1 MEAVYH
7 PLLRHK
13 GRMILCLS
21 RSVKRNSKLFRA
33 LPHFLIFLAV
43 AAPALA
49 QVYKWVDERGVT
61 HYGERPPQGGK
72 ASEVPDRLA
81 SPPSGSVPGPQG
93 STQSNPRQGESP
105 PSEREPRPA
114 APQTEPTEDRLTR
127 RQEQCN
133 QQRELLARL
142 SQNPRAEIAD
152 AIARQEKLVAE
163 QCKDSERP
171 PQSGKA
177 NEAPSRLGQGEIP
190 AKDREP
196 RPGTTQTERT
206 EDQQTRRQEQ
216 CNQQRELLARLKQ
229 SPQPENSDAIARQ
242 EKLAAEQCRG

>member
-81 SPPSGSVPGPQG
+81 SPPSGAVTGSQG

-105 PSEREPRPA
+105 PSEREPRPS
-114 APQTEPTEDRLTR
+114 APQTEH
-127 RQEQCN
+127 
-133 QQRELLARL
+133 
-142 SQNPRAEIAD
+142 AD
-152 AIARQEKLVAE
+152 AR
-163 QCKDSERP
+163 
-171 PQSGKA
+171 
-177 NEAPSRLGQGEIP
+177 
-190 AKDREP
+190 
-196 RPGTTQTERT
+196 
-206 EDQQTRRQEQ
+206 QTRRPEQ
-216 CNQQRELLARLKQ
+216 CTHQPDLLTPFSVNRRPG
-229 SPQPENSDAIARQ
+229 SPDSN
-242 EKLAAEQCRG
+242 

>member
-33 LPHFLIFLAV
+33 LPHFLILMAV

-81 SPPSGSVPGPQG
+81 SPPARGGTRTEGSAQA
-93 STQSNPRQGESP
+93 NPRQGESP
-105 PSEREPRPA
+105 PRDQESRSN
-114 APQTEPTEDRLTR
+114 APKG
-127 RQEQCN
+127 EQ
-133 QQRELLARL
+133 
-142 SQNPRAEIAD
+142 
-152 AIARQEKLVAE
+152 
-163 QCKDSERP
+163 
-171 PQSGKA
+171 
-177 NEAPSRLGQGEIP
+177 
-190 AKDREP
+190 
-196 RPGTTQTERT
+196 
-206 EDQQTRRQEQ
+206 
-216 CNQQRELLARLKQ
+216 
-229 SPQPENSDAIARQ
+229 
-242 EKLAAEQCRG
+242 